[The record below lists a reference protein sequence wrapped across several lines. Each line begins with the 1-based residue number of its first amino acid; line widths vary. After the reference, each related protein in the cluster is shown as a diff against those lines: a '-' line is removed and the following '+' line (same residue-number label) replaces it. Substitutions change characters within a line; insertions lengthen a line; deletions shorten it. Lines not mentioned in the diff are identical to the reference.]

1 MDTGKRHS
9 DSDPKAYS
17 ADREEE
23 PVHPGLQSDTAE
35 DEESENYPQEM
46 FPLEEASHCT
56 ENGKPIR
63 TCTEE
68 TLEPRLVVY
77 GTRSAWSRGSGNKP
91 SQAQRQDDDPNAYST
106 DREEEPVHP
115 GLQSDDTAEEEES
128 ENYPQEPFPFD
139 ETSQLTENEKPL
151 HQCTEE
157 TLEPRLVVYGARSA
171 WSRGSGSK
179 PSQAERQVD
188 DGTFRQADSLFV
200 LTFLLFIFLWN

>member
-1 MDTGKRHS
+1 MGRLAAFHHKNS
-9 DSDPKAYS
+9 FPSAPAKAEPDSDPKAYS

-91 SQAQRQDDDPNAYST
+91 SQAQRQVS
-106 DREEEPVHP
+106 V
-115 GLQSDDTAEEEES
+115 
-128 ENYPQEPFPFD
+128 
-139 ETSQLTENEKPL
+139 
-151 HQCTEE
+151 
-157 TLEPRLVVYGARSA
+157 LV
-171 WSRGSGSK
+171 
-179 PSQAERQVD
+179 
-188 DGTFRQADSLFV
+188 F
-200 LTFLLFIFLWN
+200 